1 MKVIDV
7 AIYSYFTVF
16 ETQHRNF
23 ESVLADLRRQQTGKK
38 VILKADRSSL
48 LQGSLP
54 HFKGPGSELS
64 SIDVVL
70 HTERNEE
77 PCTNLGGANREFFTL
92 LLEEFKSPNLDMFEG
107 PGSFLLPV
115 FNRKALTGNLFYF
128 FGKICVLSILA
139 DGPGFPYFPP
149 FLVSYLRG
157 REFEHELSSLYIIN
171 PLLTEFINQVIHACQ
186 CTIKGQMKIHVRF
199 FQYLRITFYL
209 FGISFS
215 YPRTHMYMYCFQ

>member
-7 AIYSYFTVF
+7 AINSYFTVF

-115 FNRKALTGNLFYF
+115 FNQKALTGNLFYF

-186 CTIKGQMKIHVRF
+186 CTTKGQMKIHVRF
-199 FQYLRITFYL
+199 FQYL
-209 FGISFS
+209 
-215 YPRTHMYMYCFQ
+215 